1 MRRVEDISLWKGMSV
16 DDIIRE
22 MGRSGGFVAKELA
35 DAADIAERMIRDRDC
50 KVFLSFPGCVVATG
64 CRGVI
69 REMIRRGW
77 VDAIITTCGTLDHD
91 LARVWK
97 DYFHGSFFADDEK
110 LFEKGIHRVG
120 NVFIPRDSY
129 GKVLEEKLQPMLK
142 RMYEKMRR
150 WSTKDLIWEIG
161 KYLDGEERKEGSII
175 YQAWKNGVPIFVP
188 GITDGAVGSQIWLFY
203 QDHRD
208 FTIDLLKDEQD
219 LADMVFEAER
229 SGGIVVGGGISKH
242 HLIWWN
248 QFKDG
253 LDYAIYLTT
262 ATEYDGSLSGARTRE
277 AISWGKI
284 KRDAQHVTVIGDAT
298 ITLPLIVSALI
309 ERMD

>member
-1 MRRVEDISLWKGMSV
+1 
-16 DDIIRE
+16 
-22 MGRSGGFVAKELA
+22 
-35 DAADIAERMIRDRDC
+35 
-50 KVFLSFPGCVVATG
+50 
-64 CRGVI
+64 
-69 REMIRRGW
+69 
-77 VDAIITTCGTLDHD
+77 
-91 LARVWK
+91 
-97 DYFHGSFFADDEK
+97 
-110 LFEKGIHRVG
+110 
-120 NVFIPRDSY
+120 
-129 GKVLEEKLQPMLK
+129 
-142 RMYEKMRR
+142 
-150 WSTKDLIWEIG
+150 
-161 KYLDGEERKEGSII
+161 
-175 YQAWKNGVPIFVP
+175 WKNGVPIFVP